1 MLFTYPTGDGT
12 LINLELFSGNLLCAE
27 EGNEVLVNSVHVA
40 PPYGNTHIVIYGNTD
55 LQGYGSTRN
64 TQRMEF
70 KDRLKAARRHAKL
83 NQVELALKAGI
94 TQTSISDLER
104 GKSKASTHVVKIADA
119 CGVNAKWLSDEIGP
133 MTGPASSV
141 SSQHSESNVG
151 ATRQPIESFRY
162 PVISWVAAGAW
173 AEAVEPFPP
182 GFSDRYELSDYNS
195 KGPAFWL
202 EVKGDSMTSPVG
214 MSITEG
220 TLILVD
226 TEADAQSGKLVVAK
240 LADSDQATFKK
251 LVDDGGRRFLKPL
264 NPAYP
269 IEMCAENCRIVG
281 VVVRALQKL

>member
-1 MLFTYPTGDGT
+1 MKIPEKKPAKKRPLSE
-12 LINLELFSGNLLCAE
+12 IEAAECAALNAIYKAKKKVLGISQE
-27 EGNEVLVNSVHVA
+27 KIAIEG
-40 PPYGNTHIVIYGNTD
+40 
-55 LQGYGSTRN
+55 
-64 TQRMEF
+64 
-70 KDRLKAARRHAKL
+70 LKANSQSAASHYLTGRNALNIEAAAVFARYLQVPVSDFSERLAK
-83 NQVELALKAGI
+83 EIKGI
-94 TQTSISDLER
+94 
-104 GKSKASTHVVKIADA
+104 
-119 CGVNAKWLSDEIGP
+119 
-133 MTGPASSV
+133 SS
-141 SSQHSESNVG
+141 SSESNVG
-151 ATRQPIESFRY
+151 EARQPVESYRY

-251 LVDDGGRRFLKPL
+251 LVDDGGRCFLKPL

>member
-1 MLFTYPTGDGT
+1 MQADKGTYKFQLMST
-12 LINLELFSGNLLCAE
+12 LAE
-27 EGNEVLVNSVHVA
+27 RIKS
-40 PPYGNTHIVIYGNTD
+40 
-55 LQGYGSTRN
+55 
-64 TQRMEF
+64 
-70 KDRLKAARRHAKL
+70 ARSHAKL
-83 NQVELALKAGI
+83 TQKALALKVGVE
-94 TQTSISDLER
+94 QPVISQLET
-104 GKSKASTHVVKIADA
+104 GKNLQSAHLPKIAHV
-119 CGVNAKWLSDEIGP
+119 CQVNAIWLSDNIGP
-133 MTGPASSV
+133 MTGGRSSD
-141 SSQHSESNVG
+141 SNIG
-151 ATRQPIESFRY
+151 EARQPIESFRY

-214 MSITEG
+214 LSITEG